1 MLDKRFVVK
10 ESEGNSLTSRKFYVI
25 IDRETGVNYL
35 YVASGYGIALTPL
48 LDRDGKPFI
57 SYNGPEYYS

>member
-35 YVASGYGIALTPL
+35 YVASGYGIAMTPL
-48 LDRDGKPFI
+48 LDREGKPII
-57 SYNGPEYYS
+57 SMNGPEYYS

>member
-35 YVASGYGIALTPL
+35 YVASGYGCAITPL
-48 LDRDGKPFI
+48 LDREGNAVV
-57 SYNGPEYYS
+57 SGNGPEYYS

>member
-48 LDRDGKPFI
+48 LDREGKPVI

>member
-10 ESEGNSLTSRKFYVI
+10 ATEGNSLTSRKFYVI

-35 YVASGYGIALTPL
+35 YVASGYGIAMTPL
-48 LDRDGKPFI
+48 LDREGKPII
-57 SYNGPEYYS
+57 SGNGPEYYS